1 MNPANKENRPAPK
14 GMSRAKQWSP
24 EVENAYRYQI
34 AGFRDLED
42 YISSYPEPESWPDSG
57 FVKCLQNK
65 TTGFFM
71 YFRAGREC
79 EDKHLN
85 KIKIY
90 TY

>member
-1 MNPANKENRPAPK
+1 MK
-14 GMSRAKQWSP
+14 RAKTWCP
-24 EVENAYRYQI
+24 EVENSYRYQE
-34 AGFRDLED
+34 AGWKSIEE
-42 YISSYPEPESWPDSG
+42 YMETHSEPEVWPESG

-71 YFRAGREC
+71 YFRGGREC

-90 TY
+90 SY